1 MFFLLLL
8 LLLWWLQ
15 RGVHVDQPAGGG
27 GGAGGL
33 RAGGPGPGSHGD
45 QGGAGGALPDR
56 GRRRGDGHR
65 RHPHQLPRR
74 EAAHAPARR
83 LPGRPA
89 GPHLRGL
96 QHVAPP
102 GGPTWRWMRDL
113 SRRMQRRSAP
123 ETERV
128 EPELWGRVCG
138 TTGGRRRLFCPEF
151 RLSGSTFSQARWDS
165 HSAWEEVQSPPVQS
179 KKVKVRLCR
188 SFTEKRQGGGR
199 RGQSLT

>member
-1 MFFLLLL
+1 MLFLLLLLL

-27 GGAGGL
+27 GGAGRLG
-33 RAGGPGPGSHGD
+33 AGGPGPGPAGH
-45 QGGAGGALPDR
+45 QRGAGGALPDR
-56 GRRRGDGHR
+56 GRGGGGRHR

-113 SRRMQRRSAP
+113 SRRMQRRVSSWDW
-123 ETERV
+123 TSR
-128 EPELWGRVCG
+128 
-138 TTGGRRRLFCPEF
+138 TGALRPSMRRLFCPEF

-165 HSAWEEVQSPPVQS
+165 HSAWEEVQSPPPSRARNS
-179 KKVKVRLCR
+179 KSVCVERLLKSVREAAEEDNR
-188 SFTEKRQGGGR
+188 
-199 RGQSLT
+199 

>member
-1 MFFLLLL
+1 MLFLL

-27 GGAGGL
+27 GGAGRLG
-33 RAGGPGPGSHGD
+33 AGGPGLGPAGH
-45 QGGAGGALPDR
+45 QRGAGGALPDR
-56 GRRRGDGHR
+56 GRGGGGRHR

-102 GGPTWRWMRDL
+102 GGPT
-113 SRRMQRRSAP
+113 
-123 ETERV
+123 
-128 EPELWGRVCG
+128 
-138 TTGGRRRLFCPEF
+138 
-151 RLSGSTFSQARWDS
+151 
-165 HSAWEEVQSPPVQS
+165 
-179 KKVKVRLCR
+179 
-188 SFTEKRQGGGR
+188 
-199 RGQSLT
+199 